1 MRAFRDRPIRQ
12 KLSIVIMLTSSIA
25 ITLASALII
34 GYQVVT
40 SRFAAVYELA
50 TLAEIIRANS
60 ASDLEMRDAKAV
72 AETLASLK
80 ARPEIIAGRVFDATG
95 ALFAQY
101 LRADAN
107 PGQLPSGPLG
117 EGNWFHGD
125 RLLLSHRVTANGRL
139 LGTVTL
145 FSDRQEQQFRLR
157 YSITIVA
164 ILMAAAVCLAV
175 LLGARLQRPIS
186 APLQHLADVTRQ
198 VTAKKNYALRA
209 TKQGADETGVLI
221 DAFNGMLAQIQ
232 ESEAALTLQA
242 EIARNLEEGVA
253 LTRAR
258 DATIVYANP
267 KFDRMFGYA
276 PGELLG
282 KPSSILD
289 TGNVDGPSETTA
301 RIIEHL
307 NREGTW
313 SGEVRN
319 VRKDGTEF
327 WCSAN
332 VATFDHP
339 HFGTVWISVHADITE
354 RKRAEQRL
362 RDAENRLRLLVE
374 QVPAITYTAEIG
386 PMGRWHYV
394 SPQVEPLLGFETAEW
409 LNNPSLWLSR
419 IHPEDRETALAAER
433 ESLIS
438 GRFSADYRMLA
449 RDGHEVWVRDE
460 GALVRGEDGSPDLIQ
475 GVIQD
480 ITDRKRLE
488 REILGISDREQ
499 RRIGQDLH
507 DGLCQLLTG
516 TSFAVKA
523 LEEKLAAN
531 SATETGE
538 VREIGT
544 LLRRAT
550 VEARN
555 VARGLHPVNLEAGG
569 LPSAL
574 HELAFNVESLFN
586 IRCTF
591 HGEGPVGVEDLAT
604 AVHAYRIAQE
614 AVNNALKHSHA
625 DHVTIRL
632 AETNG
637 AVTLTVTD
645 NGIGYSGES
654 SNGKGMGRNIMEYRA
669 RMIGGTLQIAAG
681 HSGGT
686 TVSLTFHK
694 S

>member
-1 MRAFRDRPIRQ
+1 
-12 KLSIVIMLTSSIA
+12 MLTSGIA

-60 ASDLEMRDAKAV
+60 ASDLELRDTKAV

-80 ARPEIIAGRVFDATG
+80 ARPEIIAGRVYDATG

-101 LRADAN
+101 LRVDAN
-107 PGQLPSGPLG
+107 PIQLPTGPIG
-117 EGNWFHGD
+117 EGSWFQGD
-125 RLLLSHRVTANGRL
+125 RLLLSHRITSNGRL
-139 LGTVTL
+139 VGTITL
-145 FSDRQEQQFRLR
+145 CSDRQEQQFRLR
-157 YSITIVA
+157 YSILIVA

-198 VTAKKNYALRA
+198 VTAKKNYSLRA

-221 DAFNGMLAQIQ
+221 DAFNGMLEQIQ
-232 ESEAALTLQA
+232 QNDAALRLQS

-289 TGNVDGPSETTA
+289 TGKTNGTSETTA
-301 RIIEHL
+301 RIIEAL
-307 NREGTW
+307 EQDGTW
-313 SGEVRN
+313 AGEVRN
-319 VRKDGTEF
+319 IRKDGAEF

-339 HFGTVWISVHADITE
+339 LFGKVWISVHADITE
-354 RKRAEQRL
+354 RKRAEERL

-374 QVPAITYTAEIG
+374 QVPAITYTAEVG
-386 PMGRWHYV
+386 PTGRWHYV
-394 SPQVEPLLGFETAEW
+394 SPQVEPLLGFEPTEW
-409 LNNPSLWLSR
+409 LDNAGLWLSR
-419 IHPEDRETALAAER
+419 IHAEDRETALAAER
-433 ESLIS
+433 ESIIS
-438 GRFSADYRMLA
+438 GRFSADYRLLA

-460 GALVRGEDGSPDLIQ
+460 GALIRGDNGTPDLIQ

-480 ITDRKRLE
+480 ITERKRLE

-523 LEEKLAAN
+523 LEEKLAAAG
-531 SATETGE
+531 ATQTGE
-538 VREIGT
+538 ARDIGA

-574 HELAFNVESLFN
+574 HELAFNVGSLFN
-586 IRCTF
+586 VRCTF
-591 HGEGPVGVEDLAT
+591 HSDGPVAVEDLAT

-614 AVNNALKHSHA
+614 AVNNALKHSRA

-632 AETNG
+632 AETDG
-637 AVTLTVTD
+637 VVTLTVTD
-645 NGIGYSGES
+645 NGIGLTGES
-654 SNGKGMGRNIMEYRA
+654 KDGKGMGMNIMEYRA
-669 RMIGGTLQIAAG
+669 RMIGATLQLQPGAG
-681 HSGGT
+681 GGT
-686 TVSLTFHK
+686 TVSLSFHK